1 MECTLFDDTVS
12 CHSLFFFSLLC
23 LCVCV
28 CVCYSFLFFFLC
40 VCELFASFLSMCS
53 EPVTKMH
60 AVCVRAYML
69 AGHTLCRKDNT
80 VTPT

>member
-12 CHSLFFFSLLC
+12 CHSFFFFFLY
-23 LCVCV
+23 VCV
-28 CVCYSFLFFFLC
+28 FVCVLFLFFVCLC
-40 VCELFASFLSMCS
+40 EHFASFLLMCS

-69 AGHTLCRKDNT
+69 ASHTLCRKDNT

>member
-12 CHSLFFFSLLC
+12 CRSLFFFFLLC
-23 LCVCV
+23 LCV
-28 CVCYSFLFFFLC
+28 C